1 MSPTTAVVGQPVV
14 PDEVAV
20 LAPFVEAGVLGSFEL
35 HLAAT
40 MVRLQPDVGDDIVLA
55 LAIAARAPR
64 FGHVCVD
71 LSRLAEQVVDV
82 GGSAGDLADLP
93 WPRLT
98 TWVRAIEGS
107 PLVQDPRALPLD
119 RLRPLVWDG
128 DRLYLQR
135 YWHDERAVAADL
147 THRARVGSPAPA
159 VTAAAFDA
167 ALDAALD
174 DLFGPAGDGP
184 PDLQRTAARRAMT
197 SGVSIIAGGPG
208 TGKTHTVARLLAVAH
223 RMAEAEGRTLDVVL
237 ATPTGKAAQRMRD
250 AVRGEVSGL
259 VERGAVSERVARA
272 LAATDAT
279 TIHRLLGWFP
289 GPRYTHDGQ
298 NPLPCHLAVI
308 DETSMV
314 SLPLMA
320 RLLDGL
326 RPEARLVLVGDP
338 YQLASIEA
346 GTVLGDLVG
355 PAGEPAADDRTG
367 HEPALAGKVT
377 VLRRMHRFGADS
389 TIAALAESIRLG
401 DGDAVVDILRLG
413 TTDVRWVLDTDGA
426 GVEQVRGQLVEAGV
440 DLATGALRGEVDEAL
455 AAAGRIKLLAA
466 TRHGPL
472 GLYDWDE
479 RIESGVGTRLPQLR
493 RARRWFVGRP
503 IIVTANDGINRVA
516 NGDVG
521 VVVGRDGGM
530 EVALMSEGGVRL
542 LAPSRLDRVESWWAM
557 TIHKSQGSE
566 FPHAVVSL
574 PQTGSPILTR
584 ELLYTAV
591 TRAKDQLT
599 IVASESSIRSA
610 VDRPVARASGLGS
623 RLWPG

>member
-1 MSPTTAVVGQPVV
+1 VV
-14 PDEVAV
+14 PEEVAV
-20 LAPFVEAGVLGSFEL
+20 LAPFVEAGVFGSFEVQ
-35 HLAAT
+35 LAAT
-40 MVRLQPDVGDDIVLA
+40 MVRLQPDVGEDIVLA

-64 FGHVCVD
+64 FGHVCAD
-71 LSRLAEQVVDV
+71 LSRLAEQFVEVDES
-82 GGSAGDLADLP
+82 GGAFGDLP
-93 WPRLT
+93 WPRLAR
-98 TWVRAIEGS
+98 WVRALKAS
-107 PLVQDPRALPLD
+107 PLVQDPGALPLD
-119 RLRPLVWDG
+119 RVRPLVWDG

-147 THRARVGSPAPA
+147 TRRARAGPPAGGGTD
-159 VTAAAFDA
+159 VA
-167 ALDAALD
+167 ALETALD
-174 DLFGPAGDGP
+174 DLFGAATVGS
-184 PDLQRTAARRAMT
+184 PDLQRTAVHRAMT

-208 TGKTHTVARLLAVAH
+208 TGKTHTVARLLAIAH
-223 RMAEAEGRTLDVVL
+223 RLAEANGLTLDVAL
-237 ATPTGKAAQRMRD
+237 AAPTGKAAQRMRD
-250 AVRGEVSGL
+250 AVRAEASGL
-259 VERGAVSERVARA
+259 VGSGAVSEAVGQT
-272 LAATDAT
+272 LASTEAT

-289 GPRYTHDGQ
+289 GPRFTHDHQ
-298 NPLPCHLAVI
+298 NPLPCHLVVI

-355 PAGEPAADDRTG
+355 PAGEPGTDEGDG
-367 HEPALAGKVT
+367 ESALAGRVT

-389 TIAALAESIRLG
+389 AIAALAETIRRG
-401 DGDAVVDILRLG
+401 EADGALDILG
-413 TTDVRWVLDTDGA
+413 AGHPDVRWVLDTDRPGL
-426 GVEQVRGQLVEAGV
+426 EQVRGQLVGAGV
-440 DLATGALRGEVDEAL
+440 DLATSALRGQVDDSL

-472 GLYDWDE
+472 GLYEWDDQ
-479 RIESGVGTRLPQLR
+479 IEADVGARLPQLR

-503 IIVTANDGINRVA
+503 IIVTGNDRVNRVA

-521 VVVGRDGGM
+521 VVVSSEGGM
-530 EVALMSEGGVRL
+530 EVALMSEGGVRM

-574 PQTGSPILTR
+574 PPAGSPILTR

-599 IVASESSIRSA
+599 VVGSESSIRAA

>member
-1 MSPTTAVVGQPVV
+1 VV
-14 PDEVAV
+14 PDGVAV
-20 LAPFVEAGVLGSFEL
+20 LAPFVEAGVFGSFEV

-40 MVRLQPDVGDDIVLA
+40 MVRLQPDVGDDMVLA
-55 LAIAARAPR
+55 LAVAARAPR

-71 LSRLAEQVVDV
+71 LSRLAEQVVE
-82 GGSAGDLADLP
+82 GDSSGRAFGDLP
-93 WPRLT
+93 WPRLPS
-98 TWVRAIEGS
+98 WIRALKGS

-119 RLRPLVWDG
+119 PVRPLVWDG

-147 THRARVGSPAPA
+147 THRARAGAPVGGG
-159 VTAAAFDA
+159 TDDA
-167 ALDAALD
+167 LEAALD
-174 DLFGPAGDGP
+174 DLFDPAGAGA
-184 PDLQRTAARRAMT
+184 PDLQRTAVRRAMT

-223 RMAEAEGRTLDVVL
+223 RLAEAEGRTLDVVL
-237 ATPTGKAAQRMRD
+237 AAPTGKAAQRMRD

-259 VERGAVSERVARA
+259 VGSGAISEGVAQT

-279 TIHRLLGWFP
+279 TIHRLLGWLP
-289 GPRYTHDGQ
+289 GPRFTHDGH

-326 RPEARLVLVGDP
+326 RPDARLVLVGDP

-355 PAGEPAADDRTG
+355 PVGEPGTDDG
-367 HEPALAGKVT
+367 QEESPLAGRVT

-401 DGDAVVDILRLG
+401 DGDAVVDVLG
-413 TTDVRWVLDTDGA
+413 TGRPDVRWVLDTDGA
-426 GVEQVRGQLVEAGV
+426 GVEEVRRQLVEAGV
-440 DLATGALRGEVDEAL
+440 DLAASALRGEVDDSL
-455 AAAGRIKLLAA
+455 AAAARIKLLAA

-472 GLYDWDE
+472 GLYDWDDQ
-479 RIESGVGTRLPQLR
+479 IEAEVAARLPQLR

-503 IIVTANDGINRVA
+503 IIVTGNDRVNRVA

-521 VVVGRDGGM
+521 VVVSSDGGM
-530 EVALMSEGGVRL
+530 EVALMSEGGVRM

-574 PQTGSPILTR
+574 PPTGSPILTR

-591 TRAKDQLT
+591 TRARDQLT